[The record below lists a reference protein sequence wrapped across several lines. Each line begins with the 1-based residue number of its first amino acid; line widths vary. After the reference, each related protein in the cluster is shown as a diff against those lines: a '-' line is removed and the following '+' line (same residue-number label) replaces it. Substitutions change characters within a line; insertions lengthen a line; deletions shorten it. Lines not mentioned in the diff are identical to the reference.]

1 LVNDGGDDRDHE
13 TATVGEPSRRNRPD
27 AQLWVDSEDAVVTLV
42 LPGLTRSNV
51 GTEVLAGVT
60 LLALALPLN
69 IGYAQIAGLPPTA
82 GLYALVV
89 PSVLFALLAS
99 SRHLVGAP
107 DAAAAALVG
116 SALSGVAA
124 AGSQHYVAMAGA
136 QAIVGGV
143 LFLLCAVFKLGFL
156 ADFLSK
162 PILIG
167 FIGGLA
173 TDILLSQVA
182 KMLGI
187 KLPAQAEFFEKLVE
201 LVGKLGH
208 IHWWSLGLSAAVV
221 AVLVPARKRWPTAP
235 WALVV
240 LVAATIVAIAL
251 GLGKKGVAVLGD
263 VPSGPPVFAIP
274 RLALSD
280 WIAVILPAIAL
291 TFVTVAEGLLLA
303 RSYADKYGY
312 TTSADRDLLAFGAA
326 NIASGL
332 SSSFTIGS
340 STSRAAAMDQAGSR
354 TQLPLIVAAVGALL
368 LLLFGTGLLTDIP
381 SPALGAIVAVAV
393 LKLIGVAEFRH
404 LWQQSRFEFGIGAA
418 CFLGVLFVGPLAGIV
433 LAFLLSLINL
443 LRKSAAPAVDVL
455 RGSDDPDVSLVE
467 SDYAVKETV
476 PGVIVLRFAAPIF
489 FGNAQTLTKSVHSA
503 VEQAPHP
510 VVAFIL
516 DMEGVTD
523 VDVTGGEALAKSLQ
537 WLHGKS
543 IEFAYS
549 RVRPQLHDNLARLHL
564 LQGTHEFE
572 TNRAAVAAL
581 RP

>member
-1 LVNDGGDDRDHE
+1 MICVNIHLC
-13 TATVGEPSRRNRPD
+13 AD
-27 AQLWVDSEDAVVTLV
+27 AEEAAMKLL
-42 LPGLTRSNV
+42 LPGLTRQNLA
-51 GTEVLAGVT
+51 GEVLAGIT

-89 PSVLFALLAS
+89 PSILFALLAS
-99 SRHLVGAP
+99 SRHVVAAP

-124 AGSQHYVAMAGA
+124 AGSQQYVAMAGA
-136 QAIVGGV
+136 QAIIGGV

-187 KLPAQAEFFEKLVE
+187 KLPAQAEFFEKLLE
-201 LVGKLGH
+201 LVTKLGH
-208 IHWWSLGLSAAVV
+208 IHWWSLALSAAVV
-221 AVLVPARKRWPTAP
+221 AVLVPARRRWPTVP
-235 WALVV
+235 WALIV

-251 GLGKKGVAVLGD
+251 GLGDKGVAVLGE

-274 RLALSD
+274 KLALSN
-280 WIAVILPAIAL
+280 WITVILPAIAL
-291 TFVTVAEGLLLA
+291 TFVTIAEGLLLA

-312 TTSADRDLLAFGAA
+312 ATSANRDLIAFGAA
-326 NIASGL
+326 NISSGL

-354 TQLPLIVAAVGALL
+354 TQLPLVVTAVGALL
-368 LLLFGTGLLTDIP
+368 LLLFGTSLMTDIP

-393 LKLIGVAEFRH
+393 VKLIGVAEFRH

-418 CFLGVLFVGPLAGIV
+418 CFLGVLFIGPLAGIV
-433 LAFLLSLINL
+433 LAFLLSLIDL
-443 LRKSAAPAVDVL
+443 LRKSAYPAIDVL
-455 RGSDDPDVSLVE
+455 KGSEDPNVSLV
-467 SDYAVKETV
+467 DTHHTVRETV

-489 FGNAQTLTKSVHSA
+489 FGNAQTLSKSIRSA
-503 VEQAPHP
+503 VEQAPNP
-510 VVAFIL
+510 VSAFVL
-516 DMEGVTD
+516 DMEGVSD
-523 VDVTGGEALAKSLQ
+523 VDVTGADALTKAHQ
-537 WLHGKS
+537 WLQGQS
-543 IEFAYS
+543 ITFAYS
-549 RVRPQLHDNLARLHL
+549 RVRPELRENLSRLHL
-564 LQGTHEFE
+564 LQGTHEYE

-581 RP
+581 RPSEPMG